1 MEGTMSKKDLRREQI
16 ALLKFEKSLIA
27 AAKDKAEGKA
37 LDKAPVL
44 AGLAAVT
51 AAAASV
57 ADKLGDA
64 TPMQYANAVERA
76 ALSANDGNVWLAN
89 LAEAVSTGHNV
100 IEMLAQKGAFIIFQ
114 ASGGTPKEPPSE
126 VVASLLMNGPF

>member
-1 MEGTMSKKDLRREQI
+1 MSKKDLRREQI

-27 AAKDKAEGKA
+27 AAKEKSEGKA

-64 TPMQYANAVERA
+64 TPLQYANAVERA
-76 ALSANDGNVWLAN
+76 ALSANDGDVWLAN
-89 LAEAVSTGHNV
+89 LAEAVTTGHNV
-100 IEMLAQKGAFIIFQ
+100 IETLAQKGAFIIFQ
-114 ASGGTPKEPPSE
+114 AGGGTPKEPPAE
-126 VVASLLMNGPF
+126 VVASLLTNGPF